1 MSFTCKCFDFLCTL
15 KRRLGCE
22 EGADQRPSLH
32 LLTELSGDYIYE
44 YAGDGDYG
52 YGGSIGRIPKPE
64 RIIYTLNDYRE
75 RHATYRSDLDL
86 QLSHASFPWIPVWDD
101 HEV

>member
-1 MSFTCKCFDFLCTL
+1 M
-15 KRRLGCE
+15 R
-22 EGADQRPSLH
+22 